1 MNFRSMGLER
11 WLLRP
16 CEVNVAG
23 GGVVKL
29 KLSDLTAS
37 MDVSQEMSYGQL
49 TNGSQALRG
58 EIAGWFGNVDPDEVL
73 ITTGT
78 SEANLLANLHLL
90 TSGDEYV
97 GIFPEY
103 TQTSP
108 IAEGFGCVVKKVL
121 LDESEGWQLSLEKVK
136 EVVTKKTKII
146 FFDNPNNPTG
156 SVLSND
162 QVRGICEIADDVGAY
177 VICDNALRGSELD
190 GRAAATPF
198 PHYRRGIV
206 TGSMSKLGMTGLRV
220 GWLIGDRDFVD
231 ACWQIKDYTTLS
243 HSGIG
248 EVLAI
253 PAMRNENL
261 TKYVQRN
268 TELSRSNRDIVSAW
282 ITKNDSYSW
291 VKPNAGFT
299 GFLKY
304 NFPLS
309 SVDFCT
315 RFLQEEKVLISPG
328 EYFGVD
334 EHFRFNYGCTPDTLK
349 EALRRLERFTNKL
362 LGHR

>member
-1 MNFRSMGLER
+1 MGLER

-29 KLSDLTAS
+29 KLSDLTAAL
-37 MDVSQEMSYGQL
+37 DLSQEVSYGV
-49 TNGSQALRG
+49 TNGSQTLRG
-58 EIAGWFGNVDPDEVL
+58 EIAGWFGDVDPDEVL

-90 TSGDEYV
+90 TPGDEYV

-108 IAEGFGCVVKKVL
+108 FAEALGCTVRKVF
-121 LDESEGWQLSLEKVK
+121 LDESKGWELNIDHVK
-136 EVVTKKTKII
+136 EAVTAKTKII

-156 SVLSND
+156 SVLSSD
-162 QVRGICEIADDVGAY
+162 HVRAICEIAEDAGAY

-190 GRAAATPF
+190 GKTATTPF
-198 PHYRRGIV
+198 PHYDRGIV
-206 TGSMSKLGMTGLRV
+206 TGSMSKLGMTGLRI
-220 GWLIGDRDFVD
+220 GWLIGDREFVN

-248 EVLAI
+248 EPLAI
-253 PAMRNENL
+253 GAMRNENL
-261 TKYVQRN
+261 TKYVRRN
-268 TELSRSNRDIVSAW
+268 TELSRSNRDSLSDW
-282 ITKNDSYSW
+282 IKSNSDSYSW
-291 VKPNAGFT
+291 IKPNAGFT

-304 NFPLS
+304 SMPLS
-309 SVDFCT
+309 SVEFCS
-315 RFLQEEKVLISPG
+315 RFLQQQKVLISPG

-349 EALRRLERFTNKL
+349 EALSRFKRFTSKL
-362 LGHR
+362 LGDR